1 MFERDGSWGAPPA
14 APLASALS
22 HGVDA
27 RHRRI
32 GPISYASRAT
42 APCRD
47 LLSWLILSPRDAAW
61 GMDMAVVPSF
71 EICVQV
77 TMALRELA

>member
-1 MFERDGSWGAPPA
+1 MTKGDISTLDNRGHFYF
-14 APLASALS
+14 AL
-22 HGVDA
+22 
-27 RHRRI
+27 
-32 GPISYASRAT
+32 T
-42 APCRD
+42 
-47 LLSWLILSPRDAAW
+47 PRDAAW